1 MTRDEVLELC
11 AGMPGAV
18 EDYPFGEGVV
28 VFKVGERMFALVGL
42 DDSPGSV
49 NLKCDP
55 ETALELRARHSTVRP
70 GYHMNK
76 RHWNSVD
83 FGTSIEHGEF
93 EWMIEHSYEL
103 VVRALPA
110 AKRAEIASLDRPAR

>member
-1 MTRDEVLELC
+1 MTRDEVIDRC

-18 EDYPFGEGVV
+18 EDYPFGESVV
-28 VFKVGERMFALVGL
+28 VFKVGGRIFALVGL

-55 ETALELRARHSTVRP
+55 DTALELRARHLGVRP

-83 FGTSIEHGEF
+83 FGTSIESGEF

-110 AKRAEIASLDRPAR
+110 ARRAEIRPQR